1 MLRNGS
7 FVALTINYHLIVLAG
22 LVTANTPGQIAIVT
36 MFLLNIAIY
45 QFQPYRQAPKNKRR
59 Q

>member
-7 FVALTINYHLIVLAG
+7 FIMLTIIYHLIVLAG
-22 LVTANTPGQIAIVT
+22 LIATNTPGRIAIVA

-45 QFQPYRQAPKNKRR
+45 QLQPYRQAPKDRRR

>member
-7 FVALTINYHLIVLAG
+7 FVALTITYHLIVLAG
-22 LVTANTPGQIAIVT
+22 LFTTDAPGQIAIVT
-36 MFLLNIAIY
+36 MFILNIAIY
-45 QFQPYRQAPKNKRR
+45 QLQPYRQAPKDRRR